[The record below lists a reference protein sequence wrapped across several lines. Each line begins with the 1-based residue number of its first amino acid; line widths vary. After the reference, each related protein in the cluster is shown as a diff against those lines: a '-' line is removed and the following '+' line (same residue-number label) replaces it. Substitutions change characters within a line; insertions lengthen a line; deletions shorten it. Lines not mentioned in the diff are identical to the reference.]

1 MLPLVFLSKRKF
13 RSFVSAEAS
22 TRDDD
27 EPIQQSIYHIFI
39 YHIKYHFSNVYQI
52 YQSRIYTIGTSKM
65 PQNFIKKNKMNKNK
79 NSGFPLINRLINMEK
94 QNYQRQ
100 K

>member
-1 MLPLVFLSKRKF
+1 
-13 RSFVSAEAS
+13 
-22 TRDDD
+22 
-27 EPIQQSIYHIFI
+27 
-39 YHIKYHFSNVYQI
+39 
-52 YQSRIYTIGTSKM
+52 M

-79 NSGFPLINRLINMEK
+79 NSGFPLINLKHEGSINIKDSINMKK